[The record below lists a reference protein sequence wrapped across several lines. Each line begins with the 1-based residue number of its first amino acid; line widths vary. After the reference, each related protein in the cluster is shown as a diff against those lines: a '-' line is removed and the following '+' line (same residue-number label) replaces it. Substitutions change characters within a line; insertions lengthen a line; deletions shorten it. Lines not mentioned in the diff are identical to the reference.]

1 MSKPARRSRR
11 RHSGSTSR
19 RYQPSQLVP
28 VDAQPWVSRETI
40 LVGIAVAIVAAA
52 LITLIWMM
60 AARAADEYRAIQ
72 RQEVERRLSAQAAT
86 LAEKA
91 KLEMAV
97 VDQSLMILQNA
108 WTKDPQ
114 GFNLADW
121 HKQVPALTAVA
132 DDIFIADDR
141 RIIQQDILPQA
152 VGQGIG
158 GAYMPFSY
166 GSLELFGPDGSRLRE
181 SRVITPGSNAN
192 IEARRY
198 LMYIIRPL
206 GDPPRLMIGASY
218 RSGELT
224 RHLADAQL
232 GTNGFVALMDQR
244 QGVLQSIA
252 GPAARRP
259 RNNLSRTDMF
269 EAMKKGEAGT
279 WIGTTPID
287 NVPRIHGWAKV
298 PTRDSIVVV
307 GMPTN
312 QALQPGEELA
322 DATTTVAA
330 LATVVVLAVGGLMTW
345 SIASIRSNRRRL
357 RVLERTR
364 ANLAATQTDL
374 AQNRLRAASAAMQLR
389 TVLDGVNEAA
399 AIFDAEMRLVL
410 WNDRFQAVSGL
421 PETIIQEGLPL
432 DEMLRQQCHAGLF
445 GRPEDTEAEIA
456 RRAQT
461 LMVPGAGMPQLTQT
475 GPQGVAIP
483 ILSRRMPD
491 NGLVVILGGLA
502 DWQPPPRPAQPP
514 PAAPP
519 PPAAAP
525 APEPARTDSTVEW

>member
-1 MSKPARRSRR
+1 MSKSPRRSRR
-11 RHSGSTSR
+11 RRTGSTSR
-19 RYQPSQLVP
+19 RYQPSQLVA
-28 VDAQPWVSRETI
+28 VDTQPWVSRETI
-40 LVGIAVAIVAAA
+40 LIGLAVAIVAAA

-60 AARAADEYRAIQ
+60 ATRAANDYRVQQ
-72 RQEVERRLSAQAAT
+72 REEVERGLSAQAAT
-86 LAEKA
+86 LAEKV
-91 KLEMAV
+91 KLEMAL
-97 VDQSLMILQNA
+97 VDQSLTILQSA

-121 HKQVPALTAVA
+121 HKQVPALTAVS

-158 GAYMPFSY
+158 GAYLPFSY
-166 GSLELFGPDGSRLRE
+166 GSLELFGPDGGRQRE
-181 SRVITPGSNAN
+181 TRIITPTPNAN

-232 GTNGFVALMDQR
+232 GTNGFVGLMDQR
-244 QGVLQSIA
+244 QGVMQSIA

-259 RNNLSRTDMF
+259 RNNVSRSDMY

-287 NVPRIHGWAKV
+287 NVARIHGWAKV
-298 PTRDSIVVV
+298 PTRDSVVIVGSTV
-307 GMPTN
+307 N

-322 DATTTVAA
+322 DATLSIAA
-330 LATVVVLAVGGLMTW
+330 LATGVVLAVGGVMTW
-345 SIASIRSNRRRL
+345 SIASIRSNRRRQ
-357 RVLERTR
+357 RVLDRTR
-364 ANLAATQTDL
+364 ANLTAAQNDL

-399 AIFDAEMRLVL
+399 AIFDPEMRLVQ
-410 WNDRFQAVSGL
+410 WNDRFQLVSGL
-421 PETIIQEGLPL
+421 SETIVQEGLPL

-445 GRPEDTEAEIA
+445 GQSQDAEAEIA

-461 LMVPGAGMPQLTQT
+461 LMVPDPTLPPLTQT
-475 GPQGVAIP
+475 GPQGTPIP
-483 ILSRRMPD
+483 VLSRRMPD
-491 NGLVVILGGLA
+491 NGLVVILGGLTE
-502 DWQPPPRPAQPP
+502 WQPPPRPAQPQA
-514 PAAPP
+514 AAPT
-519 PPAAAP
+519 AAP
-525 APEPARTDSTVEW
+525 APEPAATDATVEW